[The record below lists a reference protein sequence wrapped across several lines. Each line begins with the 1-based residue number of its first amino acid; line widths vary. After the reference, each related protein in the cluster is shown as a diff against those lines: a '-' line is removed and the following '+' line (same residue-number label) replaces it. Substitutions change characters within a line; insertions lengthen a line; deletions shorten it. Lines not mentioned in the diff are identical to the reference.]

1 MVFVRLNHTTLLRL
15 KEKGYNV
22 LTSASLID
30 SDNPSW
36 IPDKV
41 NLVQFL
47 NEFQYRMI
55 RFEEQNLLLI
65 DDALLYMAD
74 DDFSGQ
80 VLIF

>member
-1 MVFVRLNHTTLLRL
+1 MVFVRLNHKALLKL

-22 LTSASLID
+22 LTSASLIE

-36 IPDKV
+36 VPDKV

-47 NEFQYRMI
+47 NEFQYRMVH
-55 RFEEQNLLLI
+55 FEEQNLLLI
-65 DDALLYMAD
+65 DDALLYMVD

-80 VLIF
+80 VLIY